1 MASPA
6 RASSMPFT
14 FLGQPLRPA
23 TAWRIALVL
32 VAVLGLHACGLYE
45 VAAGLNTLK
54 PEDTTQRTLAVSLLT
69 LPAPPAATAPAA
81 APPRPPRPRSASA
94 PSLPSVAPA
103 PAPAPVEPEPPPP
116 EEPVP
121 PPPVEPPAP
130 PPAPPVPEPP
140 RLPPGV
146 EDVPKTGRIAYRTT
160 YTRMRGIRAM
170 TFVDWNV
177 DVARGRYDLWLRT
190 VDPAGLLDLKS
201 SGSLQAFG
209 IAPEKYVERI
219 EVANRELRAEFDWT
233 ARVVQFVGRGAGQP
247 AGFLEGVQD
256 PLSLQFHLPLLAQA
270 YPSRF
275 TPGADIGFQVARR
288 GIEAYVFRAEAF
300 EAVRIGDKDVRAL
313 KLDRP
318 RGPNATRRVEIWMA
332 PDYQWLPVRLRFTDT
347 NDEVW
352 DSVLAALPGE
362 EQPRDPAQEEFI
374 KP

>member
-1 MASPA
+1 MSL
-6 RASSMPFT
+6 T

-23 TAWRIALVL
+23 TTWRIAIVL
-32 VAVLGLHACGLYE
+32 AAVFGLHAYGLYE

-69 LPAPPAATAPAA
+69 PPAPPPATAPAA
-81 APPRPPRPRSASA
+81 APSRPPRPRSASA
-94 PSLPSVAPA
+94 PSLPPAAPA
-103 PAPAPVEPEPPPP
+103 PVPAPVEPEPPPQP
-116 EEPVP
+116 EEPGP
-121 PPPVEPPAP
+121 QPPVEPPAP
-130 PPAPPVPEPP
+130 PPEPS

-146 EDVPKTGRIAYRTT
+146 EEVPKTGRIAYRTS

-170 TFVDWNV
+170 TFVDWSV
-177 DVARGRYDLWLRT
+177 DTTRGRYELWLRT

-201 SGSLQAFG
+201 SGSLRAFG

-219 EVANRELRAEFDWT
+219 EIANRELRAEFDWT
-233 ARVVQFVGRGAGQP
+233 ARVVQFTGRGAGQP

-270 YPSRF
+270 DPARF
-275 TPGADIGFQVARR
+275 TPGVDISFQVARR
-288 GIEAYVFRAEAF
+288 GIETYVFRAEAF
-300 EAVRIGDKDVRAL
+300 EPVRIGSRDVRAL

-318 RGPNATRRVEIWMA
+318 RGPNATRRIEIWMA
-332 PDYQWLPVRLRFTDT
+332 PEYQWLPVRLRFTDT

-362 EQPRDPAQEEFI
+362 EQPRDPSQEEFV

>member
-1 MASPA
+1 
-6 RASSMPFT
+6 MPLT

-23 TAWRIALVL
+23 TAWRIAIVL
-32 VAVLGLHACGLYE
+32 AAVFGLHAYGLYE

-69 LPAPPAATAPAA
+69 PPAPPPAA
-81 APPRPPRPRSASA
+81 APTAAPSRPPRPRSASA
-94 PSLPSVAPA
+94 PSLPSAAPA
-103 PAPAPVEPEPPPP
+103 PVPAPVEPEPPPQP

-121 PPPVEPPAP
+121 QAPAEPPAP
-130 PPAPPVPEPP
+130 PAPPAPEQP

-146 EDVPKTGRIAYRTT
+146 DEVPKTGRIAYRTT
-160 YTRMRGIRAM
+160 YTRMRGIQAM
-170 TFVDWNV
+170 TFVDWIV
-177 DVARGRYDLWLRT
+177 DTGRGRYELWLRT

-209 IAPEKYVERI
+209 IAPEKYVERVVI
-219 EVANRELRAEFDWT
+219 ANRELRAEFDWT
-233 ARVVQFVGRGAGQP
+233 TRVVQFTGRGAGQP

-275 TPGADIGFQVARR
+275 TPGAEISFQVARR
-288 GIEAYVFRAEAF
+288 NIETYVFRAEAF
-300 EAVRIGDKDVRAL
+300 EPVRIGGRDVRAL

-332 PDYQWLPVRLRFTDT
+332 PEYQWLPVRLRFTDT

-352 DSVLAALPGE
+352 DSVLAALPGQ
-362 EQPRDPAQEEFI
+362 EQPRDPSKEEI
-374 KP
+374 VKP